1 MGVWDWTDAER
12 TDHELGK
19 LLESLEGEDYTVVV
33 LSDPN
38 EFQAYEPEFASEPLH
53 VDMKRWAA
61 QEGQILEGPKR
72 NATDNRSLF
81 EKYQF
86 FTPGKSCA
94 CAVV

>member
-1 MGVWDWTDAER
+1 
-12 TDHELGK
+12 
-19 LLESLEGEDYTVVV
+19 VVV

-38 EFQAYEPEFASEPLH
+38 EFQAYEPTFDSEPVH
-53 VDMKRWAA
+53 VDMKRWA
-61 QEGQILEGPKR
+61 EEREILEGPKK
-72 NATDNRSLF
+72 NATDHRSLF